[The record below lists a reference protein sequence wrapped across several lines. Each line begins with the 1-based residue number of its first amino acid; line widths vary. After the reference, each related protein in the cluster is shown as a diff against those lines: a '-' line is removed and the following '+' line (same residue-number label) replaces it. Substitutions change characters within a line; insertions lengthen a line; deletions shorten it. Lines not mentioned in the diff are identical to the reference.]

1 MNLRTR
7 FAGIGVLMVTL
18 LLFMTF
24 TAGAQDTG
32 SSQNLEMDLD
42 ALFGEEVVEIEAG
55 VSVNRDPVSAALK
68 SESVRIGGS
77 YSGSLATSIDWN
89 SDSEIF
95 NPKTIS
101 ISPAVKATLF
111 FDGRPTEDFRVFGSM
126 KTGWPFSTRK
136 ILAPDTVYLEDNN
149 PFLDG
154 DQPGNNIFNES
165 MSSPAISVF
174 ELFSDISLDDKV
186 FIRFGKSTVK
196 WGVGYFWSP
205 ADVINLT
212 GIDVLDTGAQ
222 REGPVNVRIHLPMA
236 GTQNNFYLYTV
247 LDENDVDFDTT
258 AIAGKAEFLIGMYE
272 LGIGAHY
279 RYDTAERGMITF
291 TGPVGDFDVFGE
303 AIVSR
308 GSSKTFATSI
318 DTTSPFIHTRSSDE
332 VRETFFFSAST
343 GFRYSNS
350 NSNFSLLG
358 QYYYNGEGYSKT
370 KKEALVGQGESVI
383 AAFSG
388 NPTITG
394 KLRGG
399 LAGLI
404 YGSGRH
410 YAAIS
415 LSKSKLFSDDFSTS
429 MTIVANLSDLS
440 GFVRPSFNYA
450 VHDNLSLN
458 LSSNFVFGASDS
470 EYAYLA
476 QGNMV
481 SISLGA
487 TVSGS
492 F

>member
-1 MNLRTR
+1 MNYKTR
-7 FAGIGVLMVTL
+7 FAGIRVLAITF
-18 LLFMTF
+18 LLFLAF
-24 TAGAQDTG
+24 SAGAQDTG
-32 SSQNLEMDLD
+32 SDQDLEMDLD

-77 YSGSLATSIDWN
+77 YSGSLATSMDWN

-95 NPKTIS
+95 DPKTIS
-101 ISPAVKATLF
+101 VSPAVKATLF
-111 FDGRPTEDFRVFGSM
+111 FDGRPTEDFRVYGSM
-126 KTGWPFSTRK
+126 KTALP
-136 ILAPDTVYLEDNN
+136 L
-149 PFLDG
+149 
-154 DQPGNNIFNES
+154 
-165 MSSPAISVF
+165 SSASIF
-174 ELFSDISLDDKV
+174 ELFSDVTLDDKV

-236 GTQNNFYLYTV
+236 GTQNNFYLYTIF
-247 LDENDVDFDTT
+247 DENDVDFDTT
-258 AIAGKAEFLIGMYE
+258 ALAAKAEFLIGMYE

-279 RYDTAERGMITF
+279 RYDTAERGMITL
-291 TGPVGDFDVFGE
+291 TGPIGDMDVFGE
-303 AIVSR
+303 AMVSR

-318 DTTSPFIHTRSSDE
+318 DTTPPYIHSRSSDE
-332 VRETFFFSAST
+332 TREAFYFSAST

-370 KKEALVGQGESVI
+370 KKAALVDQGESVI
-383 AAFSG
+383 AVFSG

-394 KLRGG
+394 QLRGR